1 MILIGLTGGIGSGK
15 STVASLFEKNGYP
28 VYNSDQRASFLMES
42 NETIIQKLKFYFGD
56 KVYREFEEKQELNRA
71 YLSSIVFKDA
81 FYLSLLNASVHPF
94 VYADF
99 RSWCQRQSSEILVKE
114 SALIFENEA
123 FEEFDYTVLVTAKK
137 QTRISRVQQRSGL
150 EPQKIIDRMNAQI
163 DPEIAKNHADY
174 VLSNDGDLDELEA
187 EFKLMLQKLKL
198 LKS

>member
-15 STVASLFEKNGYP
+15 STVAALFEKNGYP

-71 YLSSIVFKDA
+71 YLSSIVFKDP

-99 RSWCQRQSSEILVKE
+99 QSWCQIQSSEILVKE

-123 FEEFDYTVLVTAKK
+123 FEKFDYTVLVRAKG

-163 DPEIAKNHADY
+163 DPEVAKDLADY

>member
-1 MILIGLTGGIGSGK
+1 MIVIGLTGGIGSGK
-15 STVASLFEKNGYP
+15 STVAALLKKNGYP

-42 NETIIQKLKFYFGD
+42 NETIVEKLKFYFGNR
-56 KVYREFEEKQELNRA
+56 VYHEFEEKQELNRA
-71 YLSSIVFKDA
+71 YLSSIVFKDP

-99 RSWCQRQSSEILVKE
+99 QSWCQRQSSEILIKE

-123 FEEFDYTVLVTAKK
+123 FEKFDYTVLVTAKK
-137 QTRISRVQQRSGL
+137 QTRISRVQQRSAL

-163 DPEIAKNHADY
+163 DPEIAKTLADY
-174 VLSNDGDLDELEA
+174 VLENDGDLDELEA
-187 EFKLMLQKLKL
+187 RFKLMLQKLNL

>member
-15 STVASLFEKNGYP
+15 STVAALFEKNGYP

-94 VYADF
+94 VHADF

>member
-15 STVASLFEKNGYP
+15 STVAALFEKNGYP

-114 SALIFENEA
+114 SALIFENED
-123 FEEFDYTVLVTAKK
+123 FEKFDYTILVKAKE

-150 EPQKIIDRMNAQI
+150 EPQEIIDRMNAQI
-163 DPEIAKNHADY
+163 DPEVAKDLADY
-174 VLSNDGDLDELEA
+174 VLDNDGDLDELEA
-187 EFKLMLQKLKL
+187 KFKLMLQKLKL

>member
-15 STVASLFEKNGYP
+15 STVAALFEKNGYP

-123 FEEFDYTVLVTAKK
+123 FEEFDYTVLVRAKE

-163 DPEIAKNHADY
+163 NPEVAKDLADY
-174 VLSNDGDLDELEA
+174 VLDNDGDLGELEA
-187 EFKLMLQKLKL
+187 KFKLMLQKLKL

>member
-15 STVASLFEKNGYP
+15 STVAALFEKNGYP

-56 KVYREFEEKQELNRA
+56 KVYCEFEEKQQLNRA
-71 YLSSIVFKDA
+71 YLSSIVFKDP

-94 VYADF
+94 VYEDF

-114 SALIFENEA
+114 SALIFENEN
-123 FEEFDYTVLVTAKK
+123 FEKFDYTILVKAKE

-150 EPQKIIDRMNAQI
+150 EPQEIIDRMNAQI
-163 DPEIAKNHADY
+163 NPEVAKDLADY
-174 VLSNDGDLDELEA
+174 VLDNDGDLDELEA
-187 EFKLMLQKLKL
+187 EFKLMLQRLKL

>member
-15 STVASLFEKNGYP
+15 STVAALFEKNGYP

-56 KVYREFEEKQELNRA
+56 KVYLEFEEKQQLNRA
-71 YLSSIVFKDA
+71 YLSSIVFKDS
-81 FYLSLLNASVHPF
+81 FHLSLLNASVHPF

-99 RSWCQRQSSEILVKE
+99 QSWCQIQSSEILVKE

-123 FEEFDYTVLVTAKK
+123 FEKFDYTVLVRAEK

-163 DPEIAKNHADY
+163 DPEVAKDLADY
-174 VLSNDGDLDELEA
+174 VLENDGDLDELEA

>member
-15 STVASLFEKNGYP
+15 STVAALFEKNGYP

-123 FEEFDYTVLVTAKK
+123 FEEFDYTVLVRAEK

-163 DPEIAKNHADY
+163 DPEVAKGLADY
-174 VLSNDGDLDELEA
+174 VLDNDGDLDELEA
-187 EFKLMLQKLKL
+187 KFKLMLQRLKL

>member
-15 STVASLFEKNGYP
+15 STVAALFEKNGYP

-71 YLSSIVFKDA
+71 YLSSIVFKDV

-123 FEEFDYTVLVTAKK
+123 FEEFDYTVLVRAKE

-163 DPEIAKNHADY
+163 DPEVAKDLADY
-174 VLSNDGDLDELEA
+174 VLDNDGDLDELEA
-187 EFKLMLQKLKL
+187 KFKLMLQKLKL

>member
-15 STVASLFEKNGYP
+15 STVAALFEKNGYP

-187 EFKLMLQKLKL
+187 EFKLMLQRLKL

>member
-15 STVASLFEKNGYP
+15 STVAALFEKNGYP

-56 KVYREFEEKQELNRA
+56 KVYCEFEEKQQLNRA
-71 YLSSIVFKDA
+71 YLSSIVFKDP

-114 SALIFENEA
+114 SALIFENEN
-123 FEEFDYTVLVTAKK
+123 FEKFDYTILVKAKE

-150 EPQKIIDRMNAQI
+150 EPQEIIDRMNAQI
-163 DPEIAKNHADY
+163 NPEVAKDLADY
-174 VLSNDGDLDELEA
+174 VLDNDGDLDELEA
-187 EFKLMLQKLKL
+187 EFKLMLQRLKL

>member
-1 MILIGLTGGIGSGK
+1 
-15 STVASLFEKNGYP
+15 
-28 VYNSDQRASFLMES
+28 MES

>member
-15 STVASLFEKNGYP
+15 STVAALFEKNGCP

-114 SALIFENEA
+114 SALIFENQA

>member
-15 STVASLFEKNGYP
+15 STVAALFEKNGYP

-123 FEEFDYTVLVTAKK
+123 FEEFDYTVLVRAKE

-163 DPEIAKNHADY
+163 DPEVAKDLADY

-187 EFKLMLQKLKL
+187 KFKLMLQKLKL

>member
-15 STVASLFEKNGYP
+15 STVAALFEKNGYP
-28 VYNSDQRASFLMES
+28 VYNSDKRASFLMES

-56 KVYREFEEKQELNRA
+56 KVYCEFEEKQELNRA
-71 YLSSIVFKDA
+71 YLSSIVFKDP

-123 FEEFDYTVLVTAKK
+123 FEEFDYTVLVRAKE

-163 DPEIAKNHADY
+163 DPEVAKNLADY

>member
-15 STVASLFEKNGYP
+15 STVAALFEKNGYP

-56 KVYREFEEKQELNRA
+56 KVYRELEEKQELNRA

>member
-15 STVASLFEKNGYP
+15 STVAALFEKNGYP

-123 FEEFDYTVLVTAKK
+123 FEEFDYTVLVRAKE

-163 DPEIAKNHADY
+163 DPEVAKDLADY
-174 VLSNDGDLDELEA
+174 VLDNDGDLDELEA
-187 EFKLMLQKLKL
+187 KFKLMLQKLKL

>member
-15 STVASLFEKNGYP
+15 STVAALFEKNGYP

-123 FEEFDYTVLVTAKK
+123 FEEFDYTVLVRAKE

-163 DPEIAKNHADY
+163 DPEVAKDLADY
-174 VLSNDGDLDELEA
+174 VLDNDGDLDELEA

>member
-15 STVASLFEKNGYP
+15 STVAALFEKNGYP

-56 KVYREFEEKQELNRA
+56 KVYCEFEEKHQLNRA
-71 YLSSIVFKDA
+71 YLSSIVFKDP

-94 VYADF
+94 VYEDF

-114 SALIFENEA
+114 SALIFENEN
-123 FEEFDYTVLVTAKK
+123 FEKFDYTILVKAKE

-150 EPQKIIDRMNAQI
+150 EPQEIIDRMNAQI
-163 DPEIAKNHADY
+163 NPEVAKDLADY
-174 VLSNDGDLDELEA
+174 VLDNDGDLDELEA
-187 EFKLMLQKLKL
+187 EFKLMLQRLKL

>member
-15 STVASLFEKNGYP
+15 STVAALFEKNGYP

-71 YLSSIVFKDA
+71 YLSSFVFKDA

-137 QTRISRVQQRSGL
+137 QTRISRVHQRSGL

-187 EFKLMLQKLKL
+187 EFKLMLQRLKL

>member
-15 STVASLFEKNGYP
+15 STVAALFEKNGYP

-56 KVYREFEEKQELNRA
+56 MVYREFEEKQELNRA

-123 FEEFDYTVLVTAKK
+123 FEKFDYTVLVRAKE

-163 DPEIAKNHADY
+163 DPEVAKDLADY
-174 VLSNDGDLDELEA
+174 VLDNDGDLDELEA
-187 EFKLMLQKLKL
+187 KFKLMLQKLKL

>member
-15 STVASLFEKNGYP
+15 STVAALFEKNGYP

-56 KVYREFEEKQELNRA
+56 KMYREFEEKQELNRA

-187 EFKLMLQKLKL
+187 EFKLMLQRLKL

>member
-15 STVASLFEKNGYP
+15 STVAALFEKNGYP

-71 YLSSIVFKDA
+71 YLSSIVFKDP

-99 RSWCQRQSSEILVKE
+99 QSWCQIQSSEILVKE

-123 FEEFDYTVLVTAKK
+123 FEEFDYTVLVRAKE

-163 DPEIAKNHADY
+163 DPEVAKDLADY
-174 VLSNDGDLDELEA
+174 VLDNDGDLDELET